1 MLVLSQHSAE
11 QMYFSAGERSIHF
24 LSLSQTDQNYEILLK
39 TRCWKQ
45 VVENIIFKFKFSY
58 QGKNANWAPSLKGA
72 VYAIMSERRCVLLC
86 CHVTVGDLIQIFQFP
101 GSMKLMQLISNW
113 KSRYFFWTLLTII
126 THLICNPL
134 LYNYQDLNLHPSRH
148 SKNFIPSPLQLGGRQ
163 VMKQKVM

>member
-1 MLVLSQHSAE
+1 MLVLSQHSTE

-101 GSMKLMQLISNW
+101 GSMKLMQLISNCE
-113 KSRYFFWTLLTII
+113 KVDIFFLTLLTII

-134 LYNYQDLNLHPSRH
+134 LYN
-148 SKNFIPSPLQLGGRQ
+148 
-163 VMKQKVM
+163 